1 MMPKRVNTMMSS
13 KYSITALISILLP
26 LIHSINWSLLY
37 HIPLRDIFL
46 ANMVIVAY
54 FLSLGI
60 ANINYEHKY
69 KANANTLNRSIS
81 MLVRFVIAALL
92 TVLVLYSNLL
102 ECYSRANYWLVFW
115 KMTYGALILFII
127 QEAQFAWH
135 RVETTKMEFINAQVE
150 FELSQLRQQVDPH
163 FLFNSLNILRA
174 MVAEADENTEKYI
187 ISLSKVYRQMLGSD
201 KLAITTLNDE
211 LIFLKSYTYL
221 LETRFENSFHL
232 EIDIPQEAERQ
243 KIPAFSLQILIE
255 NCIKHNALSK
265 TNPLKIRIFQSC
277 ADTITVAN
285 DFRPMSS
292 KNTSN
297 HIGLQNLIK
306 RYALLNIQEGIMIT
320 QTEHSFLATLKLIQ
334 A

>member
-1 MMPKRVNTMMSS
+1 
-13 KYSITALISILLP
+13 
-26 LIHSINWSLLY
+26 
-37 HIPLRDIFL
+37 
-46 ANMVIVAY
+46 MVVVSF

-60 ANINYEHKY
+60 VNIRYEY
-69 KANANTLNRSIS
+69 KFDAGVTTLIRSIS
-81 MLVRFVIAALL
+81 MLLRLVIAALFTIL
-92 TVLVLYSNLL
+92 ILYSGLL
-102 ECYSRANYWLVFW
+102 KCYSQANYWLVFW
-115 KMTYGALILFII
+115 KMTYGAMILFII

-135 RVETTKMEFINAQVE
+135 RAETSKMEFINAQVE
-150 FELSQLRQQVDPH
+150 FKLSQLRQQVDPH

-187 ISLSKVYRQMLGSD
+187 ISLSKFYRQMLGSD
-201 KLAITTLNDE
+201 KLAITTLNEE

-232 EIDIPQEAERQ
+232 EIDIPQEAEWQ
-243 KIPAFSLQILIE
+243 KIPTFSLQILIE

-265 TNPLKIRIFQSC
+265 TNPLNIKIFQSC

-297 HIGLQNLIK
+297 RIGLQNLIN
-306 RYALLNIQEGIMIT
+306 RYSLLNIQEGIMIT

>member
-1 MMPKRVNTMMSS
+1 MISS
-13 KYSITALISILLP
+13 KYSITVLISILLP
-26 LIHSINWSLLY
+26 LIHSINWTLLY

-46 ANMVIVAY
+46 ANMFIVSF

-60 ANINYEHKY
+60 ANIHYEKKY
-69 KANANTLNRSIS
+69 NANANTFSRSIL
-81 MLVRFVIAALL
+81 MLFRFVIAAFISVLL
-92 TVLVLYSNLL
+92 LYSVLL
-102 ECYSRANYWLVFW
+102 ECYSRVNYWLVFW
-115 KMTYGALILFII
+115 KMTYGSMILFII

-135 RVETTKMEFINAQVE
+135 RAETTKMNFINAQVE
-150 FELSQLRQQVDPH
+150 FELDQLRQQVDPH

-187 ISLSKVYRQMLGSD
+187 ISLSKVYRQMRGSD

-277 ADTITVAN
+277 ADTITVSN

-297 HIGLQNLIK
+297 HIGLQNLTK